1 MTKLDCELTDFI
13 AAWMVY
19 DMVSF
24 ASSSFSIECITAM
37 MRKYGHDDF
46 TRVSSELYKHHLRE
60 RNVASWEADRFVPYE
75 RETND

>member
-24 ASSSFSIECITAM
+24 SSSSFAVECITAM

-46 TRVSSELYKHHLRE
+46 TRVSSELYKHHMRE
-60 RNVASWEADRFVPYE
+60 RNAWYWKADRFVPYE
-75 RETND
+75 SMT